1 MNKITEKTAFTLLL
15 MSINKIDLQ
24 IYNFREK
31 VENVYTISK
40 TESKIQEKQHQQ
52 NLRAHTHKIK

>member
-31 VENVYTISK
+31 AGNVYTISK
-40 TESKIQEKQHQQ
+40 TESKIQEK
-52 NLRAHTHKIK
+52 